1 MPDTPDSSEP
11 TVKELLD
18 SATRADLERWF
29 GLPSFEQ
36 LAEQGPA
43 EPEEDPERAALR
55 KRQADTIAAVD
66 PALHEAILRR
76 AEPDR
81 PLFQPLPPISLHIDT
96 EIVRIDVT
104 RVEQQRVF
112 AEPRELERPEAI
124 SDQLQERTPQA
135 LLRDLHRPELTFN
148 KFFESTDV
156 MAEQRVDIP
165 AAITEALKPT
175 EIPIV
180 ELSFLKIHEVMAA
193 LRADLRRP
201 WAELSVL
208 RRRDTERGTERGSE

>member
-36 LAEQGPA
+36 LAEQGSA
-43 EPEEDPERAALR
+43 EPEEDPELAALR

-81 PLFQPLPPISLHIDT
+81 PLFQPLPPITLHIDT
-96 EIVRIDVT
+96 GIVRIDVT

-124 SDQLQERTPQA
+124 NEQLQERTPQA
-135 LLRDLHRPELTFN
+135 LLRDLHRPELTFH
-148 KFFESTDV
+148 KVFESTDV

-165 AAITEALKPT
+165 SAITEALKPT

-180 ELSFLKIHEVMAA
+180 ELSFLKIHAVMAA

-201 WAELSVL
+201 WADLSVS
-208 RRRDTERGTERGSE
+208 RRRDAERGTERGTE